1 MERVYLNDVIFTYQ
15 EYIPYNILR
24 AMMYAPAEVYSGPS
38 EASRMDLFAKIVNG
52 FKLKLPIIFAKKS
65 SVWRGAEYSSD
76 QFKCKQ
82 LIKCFVIH
90 D

>member
-1 MERVYLNDVIFTYQ
+1 MERVYLNDVIFTCQ
-15 EYIPYNILR
+15 EYIPHNILG
-24 AMMYAPAEVYSGPS
+24 AMMYAPAEVYSGSS
-38 EASRMDLFAKIVNG
+38 EASRMDLSAKIANG

-65 SVWRGAEYSSD
+65 SVWRSAEYPSD

>member
-1 MERVYLNDVIFTYQ
+1 MERAYLNDVIFTYQ

-24 AMMYAPAEVYSGPS
+24 AMMYAPAEVHSGPS
-38 EASRMDLFAKIVNG
+38 EASGMDLFVKIANG

-65 SVWRGAEYSSD
+65 IVWRGAEYSSE

-82 LIKCFVIH
+82 LIKCFMIH

>member
-1 MERVYLNDVIFTYQ
+1 MYLNDVIFTYQ
-15 EYIPYNILR
+15 EDIPYNILR
-24 AMMYAPAEVYSGPS
+24 AIMYAPAEVHSGPS
-38 EASRMDLFAKIVNG
+38 EASRMSLFAKIVNG
-52 FKLKLPIIFAKKS
+52 FKLKLPIIFTKKS

>member
-1 MERVYLNDVIFTYQ
+1 MH
-15 EYIPYNILR
+15 
-24 AMMYAPAEVYSGPS
+24 VYSGPS
-38 EASRMDLFAKIVNG
+38 EASRMDLYAKIVNS

-65 SVWRGAEYSSD
+65 SVWRRAEYSSD